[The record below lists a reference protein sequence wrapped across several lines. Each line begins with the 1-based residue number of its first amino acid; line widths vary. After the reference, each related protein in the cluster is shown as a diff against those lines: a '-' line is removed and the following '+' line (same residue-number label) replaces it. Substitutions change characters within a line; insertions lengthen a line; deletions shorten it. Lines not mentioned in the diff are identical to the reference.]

1 MCVCLGVVEWEE
13 GWVGSYEGMAVLFVF
28 PHYHCFQSLQVFL
41 FLRYLN
47 VIWVLERSSFFIHL
61 RAPWCPILFG
71 VMFSSTCCSHLN
83 LSFLLGH
90 CPFSFIFN
98 TSFGIIIPF
107 SLNVNITKHGG
118 INDMSVAEH
127 CLAPKV
133 CPTYGPLEWCDREE
147 YSENWI
153 LHSLNPHFP

>member
-1 MCVCLGVVEWEE
+1 MCMCVCLGVVEWEE

-133 CPTYGPLEWCDREE
+133 CPTYGPLE
-147 YSENWI
+147 
-153 LHSLNPHFP
+153 